1 MRWGGG
7 VCVCVCVCVRR
18 VHFFVLFQ
26 FHLSFLCTDD
36 TACMLSSSLPPPP
49 YPPRL
54 YSFANELEKLS
65 IQREAVDLRETR
77 ETTEHEVLLGL
88 VQQGPESFQAY
99 HSQVHVFYDTPYFV
113 YWLYCCTRTVV

>member
-1 MRWGGG
+1 
-7 VCVCVCVCVRR
+7 
-18 VHFFVLFQ
+18 
-26 FHLSFLCTDD
+26 
-36 TACMLSSSLPPPP
+36 MLSSSLPPPP

-113 YWLYCCTRTVV
+113 YWLYCVLELWCREEMGFPGFPALLTHTYW